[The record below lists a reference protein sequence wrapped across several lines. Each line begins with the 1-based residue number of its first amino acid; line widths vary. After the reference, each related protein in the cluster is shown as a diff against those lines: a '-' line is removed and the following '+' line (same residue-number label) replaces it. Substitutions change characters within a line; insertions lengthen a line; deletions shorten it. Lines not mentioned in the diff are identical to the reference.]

1 MKIYYLLISFS
12 LLIACDNS
20 KNDKKQIESVY
31 TEYENAAKQK
41 DIQKMIDLSSVET
54 INYFDKIVENAKYL
68 DSISVTKLAP
78 IDKTL
83 ILYLRQTLTIEQLFI
98 YTGKELLQFNLRNS
112 LNVKSDEKVKLK
124 KIEVNSET
132 AQCSISI
139 NGKTSKVRLEFKKE
153 NNLWKYNFVNSFTKS
168 TNDNFYISLQKL
180 KISENDFLKR
190 IVQNMS
196 GKELSDKLWNQQISR

>member
-1 MKIYYLLISFS
+1 ML
-12 LLIACDNS
+12 
-20 KNDKKQIESVY
+20 
-31 TEYENAAKQK
+31 
-41 DIQKMIDLSSVET
+41 
-54 INYFDKIVENAKYL
+54 
-68 DSISVTKLAP
+68 
-78 IDKTL
+78 
-83 ILYLRQTLTIEQLFI
+83 
-98 YTGKELLQFNLRNS
+98 
-112 LNVKSDEKVKLK
+112 KVKLK

-139 NGKTSKVRLEFKKE
+139 NGKTSKVRLEFRKE

>member
-12 LLIACDNS
+12 LLIACDYS

-54 INYFDKIVENAKYL
+54 INYFDKIVEDAKYL

-180 KISENDFLKR
+180 KISEHDFLKR